1 MLKLERHPAI
11 VEGHSRKGKPSR
23 PKSAALYLGNGPEM
37 DKSVIA
43 DSLGRQRF
51 FMLTLGVG
59 MAAICLVMQAQQPAS
74 PSEQTG
80 GQPRRFVIAK
90 SIPPGGTVTFDV
102 NDADVRIVRNL
113 DETQVRLEV
122 KVETGHLDLEQAQQ
136 LWLKQF
142 DAEGDRVSI
151 QLQLPT
157 DRSAGSVTLYV
168 PTLTPLVVK
177 QHAGRLTVNGVKGD
191 KNLNVGSGM
200 LTLRE
205 ADPSSY
211 LHVKA
216 EVGVGQ
222 ITNEVFHGKE
232 SGLLGRKLV
241 VEGSGPYRL
250 LLHVGNGDIVLTPED
265 GGS

>member
-1 MLKLERHPAI
+1 MN
-11 VEGHSRKGKPSR
+11 
-23 PKSAALYLGNGPEM
+23 KSIIALALP
-37 DKSVIA
+37 
-43 DSLGRQRF
+43 RQRVF
-51 FMLTLGVG
+51 TLLVGVGLTAIGLGV
-59 MAAICLVMQAQQPAS
+59 QAQQATS
-74 PSEQTG
+74 STDRAG
-80 GQPRRFVIAK
+80 AGQPSRFVIAK
-90 SIPPGGTVTFDV
+90 PISPGGAV
-102 NDADVRIVRNL
+102 NVYVNNADMRIVRNL
-113 DETQVRLEV
+113 DEAQVRLEV
-122 KVETGHLDLEQAQQ
+122 EVESGRLEPAQAQQ

-142 DAEGDRVSI
+142 EVVGDKASI

-157 DRSAGSVTLYV
+157 DRSAGSVTLYL
-168 PTLTPLVVK
+168 PALTPLVVK

-241 VEGSGPYRL
+241 VEGNGLYQL
-250 LLHVGNGDIVLTPED
+250 LLHVGNGD
-265 GGS
+265 